1 MIHLP
6 QRLDDV
12 LTMASEGK
20 LRVKLHVPDG
30 DGSRQTRNRTV
41 LLVALLMASIGVV
54 SVARQLAPALG
65 AGVERLGAIALLA
78 VGGWLLVMSARL

>member
-1 MIHLP
+1 
-6 QRLDDV
+6 
-12 LTMASEGK
+12 
-20 LRVKLHVPDG
+20 
-30 DGSRQTRNRTV
+30 
-41 LLVALLMASIGVV
+41 LLMASIGVV

>member
-20 LRVKLHVPDG
+20 LRVKLHVPDA

-41 LLVALLMASIGVV
+41 LLVALLIASIGVA
-54 SVARQLAPALG
+54 SVTRQLAPALG
-65 AGVERLGAIALLA
+65 AGVERLGALALLA
-78 VGGWLLVMSARL
+78 LGGWLLVASARM